1 MKPRF
6 TLADV
11 AIYIFLAIF
20 CFMTVYP
27 FWSIIVISF
36 STPEA
41 YYGSQYHLVPQ
52 SFSLD
57 AYAHN
62 FAEPQLVNSFMISII
77 ITVGGTVNSLFW
89 TMIAGYFVSKRGLA
103 LTSIVFT
110 LFLVTFFF
118 DGGLIPNF
126 VLIRQLGLRNSLLAV
141 TIPFT
146 INPFF
151 LILMK
156 NYFENRTKDVEEAAT
171 IDGAGEF
178 TILFRIVAPTSKP
191 ILATIG
197 LFYAVYYWNDWFWP
211 MIYLSDNDLFPMALH
226 LRNMISHASTL
237 GIDPGVAQTQNPATI
252 RAAAIVITILP
263 IIAVYPFVQRYFV
276 HGIMLGSS
284 KE

>member
-1 MKPRF
+1 MNRKF
-6 TLADV
+6 TLADIG
-11 AIYIFLAIF
+11 IYVFLAVF
-20 CFMTVYP
+20 CFMTIYP

-36 STPEA
+36 STPQA
-41 YYGSQYHLVPQ
+41 YYASQYHIIPQ

-57 AYAHN
+57 AYSQN
-62 FAEPQLVNSFMISII
+62 LAEAQLVRSFTVSMI
-77 ITVGGTVNSLFW
+77 ITVGGTLNSVLW
-89 TMIAGYFVSKRGLA
+89 TMIVAFFVSKRGLA
-103 LTSIVFT
+103 FTSFVFT
-110 LFLVTFFF
+110 LFLIPFFF
-118 DGGLIPNF
+118 DGGLVPNF

-141 TIPFT
+141 TLPFT

-156 NYFENRTKDVEEAAT
+156 NYFENRSRDIEEAAT

-178 TILFRIVAPTSKP
+178 TILFRIIAPTSKP

-211 MIYLSDNDLFPMALH
+211 MIYISDSDLFPMALY
-226 LRNMISHASTL
+226 LRNMVSNATL
-237 GIDPGVAQTQNPATI
+237 GIDPGIAEAKNPATI

>member
-1 MKPRF
+1 MTRKF
-6 TLADV
+6 TPVDLG
-11 AIYIFLAIF
+11 IYIILAIF
-20 CFMTVYP
+20 CFMTLYP

-36 STPEA
+36 STPQA
-41 YYGSQYHLVPQ
+41 YYASQYHLIPN

-57 AYAHN
+57 AYTHN
-62 FAEPQLVNSFMISII
+62 FAEPQLVRSFTISVI
-77 ITVGGTVNSLFW
+77 ITLGGTINSVLW
-89 TMIAGYFVSKRGLA
+89 TMVTAYFVSKRGLA
-103 LTSIVFT
+103 LTSLVFT

-118 DGGLIPNF
+118 DGGLVPNF

-141 TIPFT
+141 TLPFT

-156 NYFENRTKDVEEAAT
+156 NYFVNRTKEIEEAAT

-178 TILFRIVAPTSKP
+178 VILFRIIAPTSKP

-197 LFYAVYYWNDWFWP
+197 LFYAVFYWNDWFWP
-211 MIYLSDNDLFPMALH
+211 MIYISNSDLFPMSLH

-237 GIDPGVAQTQNPATI
+237 GIDPGIAQTQNPATI
-252 RAAAIVITILP
+252 RAAAIVLTIMP
-263 IIAVYPFVQRYFV
+263 IILVYPFVQRYFV